1 MTQLN
6 GKIPHKS
13 QKEKKLIIAIVGM
26 PGCGKSEATAYLEK
40 KGLPTVR
47 FGKITD
53 EGVALLGLPLTPEN
67 ERIFRK
73 KIRKEMGMAAYAI
86 NSKSKIDSLLDQNNI
101 IVIDGLYSWE
111 EYKYLKEKYQNLLLI
126 HIYAEQ
132 NIRYKRLSDRA
143 VRPVSI
149 DESCQ
154 RDIAELEELN
164 KGGPIAIAD
173 YMIENNS
180 DNINDLYE
188 KIDNLL
194 KRLGI

>member
-1 MTQLN
+1 MIQLSEDN
-6 GKIPHKS
+6 PHQL
-13 QKEKKLIIAIVGM
+13 QKEKKIIIAIVGM
-26 PGCGKSEATAYLEK
+26 PGCGKSEVTAYLEK
-40 KGLPTVR
+40 KGLPTIR

-53 EGVALLGLPLTPEN
+53 EGIASLGLPLTPEN

-86 NSKSKIDSLLDQNNI
+86 NSKSKIDSLLDQNDI

-132 NIRYKRLSDRA
+132 NIRYRRLSYRA

-149 DESCQ
+149 DESRQ

-173 YMIENNS
+173 YIVENNS
-180 DNINDLYE
+180 DNIDDLYQ

-194 KRLGI
+194 KRLKI